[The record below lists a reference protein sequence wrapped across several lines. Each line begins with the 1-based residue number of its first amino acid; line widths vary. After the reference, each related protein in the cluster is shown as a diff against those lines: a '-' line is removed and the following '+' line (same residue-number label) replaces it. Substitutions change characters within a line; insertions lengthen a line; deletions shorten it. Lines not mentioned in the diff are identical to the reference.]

1 MRDIRME
8 WSREERYKRIEDVSE
23 TYLSELEKKSRVGP
37 YRQKFHI
44 QPKAGLLND
53 PNGFSYYNDQY
64 HLFYQWFPLGPV
76 HGVKY
81 WYHVAS
87 DNLVDWQDLGIAMEP
102 DTEYDSHGV
111 FSGTGFVK
119 NNQLH
124 LFYTGNTRTE
134 DWTRIPYQC
143 HAIMGS
149 DNQIKKDA
157 EPLIID
163 SPTGYT
169 DNFRDPKIIEQ
180 AGRYYC
186 IIGAETT
193 NHQGAIAYYVSDDLQ
208 EWTYQQA
215 VELKGN
221 TASENRGFMWECP
234 DYFELADQGVLVFS
248 PQGMEPVG
256 DKYQNI
262 YQSGY
267 LIGKPLDFATGEFQV
282 TETFNEL
289 DRGFDFYA
297 PQTMTDPQGRQL
309 LVGWLGLPGVDC
321 VTDEFGWAHCL
332 TIPRELS
339 LQNGQLYQRP
349 VPELAAL
356 RGKEVAR
363 EMKLEN
369 EALLATDFSART
381 YELKATFTEIK
392 GTRVGLA
399 FRKGAEEATYFYYDL
414 VAEKL
419 VFDRSQ
425 SGKSVTDE
433 YGTLRQC
440 DFSEK
445 ELEIRLF
452 VDESSVEIFVN
463 DGLEVFTARIYS
475 QLDHN
480 QVQFFADGQAIV
492 TATQWEI

>member
-1 MRDIRME
+1 ME
-8 WSREERYKRIEDVSE
+8 WSREERYKRVEDVSE
-23 TYLSELEKKSRVGP
+23 TYISELTKKVSEGP
-37 YRQKFHI
+37 YRQKFHV
-44 QPKAGLLND
+44 QPKTGLLND
-53 PNGFSYYNDQY
+53 PNGFSYYNGQY

-76 HGVKY
+76 HGVKF

-87 DNLVDWQDLGIAMEP
+87 DNLVDWQDLGVAMEP
-102 DTEYDSHGV
+102 DTKYDSHGV

-119 NNQLH
+119 NDQLH

-157 EPLIID
+157 KPLIID
-163 SPTGYT
+163 SPIGYT

-193 NHQGAIAYYVSDDLQ
+193 DHQGAIAYYVSEDLKD
-208 EWTYQQA
+208 WKYQQA
-215 VELKGN
+215 VKLKGN
-221 TASENRGFMWECP
+221 IDSKNQGFMWECP
-234 DYFELADQGVLVFS
+234 DYFELADQGVLLFS
-248 PQGMEPVG
+248 PQGMESKG

-267 LIGKPLDFATGEFQV
+267 LVGEPLDFATGEFQI

-321 VTDEFGWAHCL
+321 VTDDFGWAHCL

-339 LQNGQLYQRP
+339 LRNGKLYQQP
-349 VPELAAL
+349 VPELEVL
-356 RGKEVAR
+356 RGKEVTK

-369 EALLATDFSART
+369 EMVIVSDFTARI
-381 YELKATFTEIK
+381 YELKATFTKIK
-392 GTRVGLA
+392 GSRVGVA
-399 FRKGAEEATYFYYDL
+399 FRMGAEEATYFYYDRT
-414 VAEKL
+414 AKKL

-425 SGKSVTDE
+425 SGISATND
-433 YGTLRQC
+433 YGTLRKC
-440 DFSEK
+440 DFSEE
-445 ELEIRLF
+445 ELEIHLF

-475 QLDHN
+475 KLDHN
-480 QVQFFADGQAIV
+480 QIQFFADGQAFI

>member
-1 MRDIRME
+1 M
-8 WSREERYKRIEDVSE
+8 
-23 TYLSELEKKSRVGP
+23 
-37 YRQKFHI
+37 
-44 QPKAGLLND
+44 A
-53 PNGFSYYNDQY
+53 
-64 HLFYQWFPLGPV
+64 
-76 HGVKY
+76 
-81 WYHVAS
+81 
-87 DNLVDWQDLGIAMEP
+87 P

-111 FSGTGFVK
+111 FSGTGFVE
-119 NNQLH
+119 NDQLH

-143 HAIMGS
+143 HAVMGS

-157 EPLIID
+157 EPLISD
-163 SPTGYT
+163 SPIGYT
-169 DNFRDPKIIEQ
+169 DNFRDPKVIEQ
-180 AGRYYC
+180 VGRYYC
-186 IIGAETT
+186 IIGAETSD
-193 NHQGAIAYYVSDDLQ
+193 HQGAIAYYVSKDLKD
-208 EWTYQQA
+208 WTYQQA
-215 VELKGN
+215 IALKGN
-221 TASENRGFMWECP
+221 IASENQGFMWECP
-234 DYFELADQGVLVFS
+234 DYFELADQGVLLFS
-248 PQGMEPVG
+248 PQGMEPEG
-256 DKYQNI
+256 DAYHNI

-267 LIGKPLDFATGEFQV
+267 LVGEPLDFATGEFQV
-282 TETFNEL
+282 TEAFNEL

-321 VTDEFGWAHCL
+321 VTDAFGWAHCL

-356 RGKEVAR
+356 RGKAVVK

-369 EALLATDFSART
+369 EALLVKEFSART
-381 YELKATFTEIK
+381 YELKATFKDIK

-399 FRKGAEEATYFYYDL
+399 FRKGAEEATSFYYDL
-414 VAEKL
+414 AAKKL

-433 YGTLRQC
+433 YGTVRRC
-440 DFSEK
+440 DFSEE

-452 VDESSVEIFVN
+452 MDESSVEIFVN

-475 QLDHN
+475 QSDHN
-480 QVQFFADGQAIV
+480 HVQFFADGQASV